1 MSVHIEKAREQ
12 YKKEMA
18 EKRAKE
24 AEAMLKN
31 PNHRTVR
38 KTRHS
43 SHEVLALFIKPPP
56 LTLTMA
62 E

>member
-43 SHEVLALFIKPPP
+43 SHEVLALFI
-56 LTLTMA
+56 
-62 E
+62 